1 MEEQA
6 AVAAAPGKT
15 PGPVGRLL
23 AFAGP
28 RRALTYLGCALSA
41 ISMLISFG
49 PYICIWFAARDL
61 IAVAPRWSEA
71 MQIGVY
77 GWWALGF
84 AVVSIALYFAGLMCT
99 HLAAFRCASNMRK
112 RTTEHLMHANLGY
125 FDTHASGALRR
136 VVDGCAAETEGLLAH
151 KLPDTAG
158 SIAMIAGMLILFF
171 VFDWRLGAACL
182 VPIAISLACMFY
194 MMGGRGM
201 DFMTRYMESLVKMN
215 KTGTEY
221 VRGIPIVKV
230 FRQTVYSFRAFSDAI
245 HEFTVLAQD
254 YAVTWCQTPQSLSLT
269 VISAAAIFL
278 VPVAVFVAPGEDGMA
293 RLAANFA
300 FYAIFSAVIPTAMTR
315 VMFMSEAFQSAADA
329 VARVEEVLA
338 APVISAPAAPL
349 APADNSIRLDEV
361 SFTYEGAEQPAL
373 DRVSFEVPA
382 GATVALVG
390 PSGGGKTTAASLVP
404 RFWDVDAGR
413 VLVGGVDVRDMDPA
427 DLMDR
432 VAFVFQT
439 NRLFS
444 QSILE
449 NVRAARPDATREEAM
464 AALEAAQCADILEK
478 LPNGA
483 DTVYGTSGVHLSGGE
498 VQRLMLARAILKDAP
513 IVVLDEA
520 TAFADPEN
528 EAKIQAAFRRLA
540 RGRDGTAR
548 TVLMVAHRLSTV
560 RNADRIVVLEGG
572 RVIEQGSH
580 EELLSAGGLYA
591 RMWADYE
598 QAVSWKISSTDGATR
613 EPGTNR
619 SNLPNQAARPEGS
632 VA

>member
-1 MEEQA
+1 MEERTAEDAQA
-6 AVAAAPGKT
+6 GKAT
-15 PGPVGRLL
+15 GSVGRLL

-28 RRALTYLGCALSA
+28 RRALTYLGCALA
-41 ISMLISFG
+41 AVSMIVSFG
-49 PYICIWFAARDL
+49 PYVCIWFAARDL
-61 IAVAPRWSEA
+61 IAVAPDWKEA
-71 MQIGVY
+71 TSIAVY

-84 AVVSIALYFAGLMCT
+84 AVASIALYFAGLMCT

-112 RTTEHLMHANLGY
+112 RATEHLMHTSLGY
-125 FDTHASGALRR
+125 FDNHASGALRR
-136 VVDGCAAETEGLLAH
+136 VVDGCALETEGLLAH

-158 SIAMIAGMLILFF
+158 SIAMIIGMLALFF
-171 VFDWRLGAACL
+171 IFDWRLGVACL
-182 VPIAISLACMFY
+182 VPVAVSLACMFY

-221 VRGIPIVKV
+221 VRGIPVVKV
-230 FRQTVYSFRAFSDAI
+230 FQQTVHSFRAFHDAI
-245 HEFTVLAQD
+245 EEFTVLAQD
-254 YAVTWCQTPQSLSLT
+254 YAVKWCQTPQSLSLT
-269 VISAAAIFL
+269 VISAAAVFL
-278 VPVAVFVAPGEDGMA
+278 VPVAVLAVPGEHDIA
-293 RLAANFA
+293 RFAANFA

-329 VARVEEVLA
+329 VNRVEGVLA
-338 APVISAPAAPL
+338 APVIEAPGNPCAPK
-349 APADNSIRLDEV
+349 DNSIRFDDV
-361 SFTYEGAEQPAL
+361 SFTYEGADEPAL
-373 DRVSFEVPA
+373 DHVSFDVPA

-404 RFWDVDAGR
+404 RFWDVSAGS
-413 VLVGGVDVRDMDPA
+413 VTVGGVDVRDVDPA
-427 DLMDR
+427 DLMGR
-432 VAFVFQT
+432 VAFVFQA

-449 NVRAARPDATREEAM
+449 NVRAARPDATRDEVL
-464 AALEAAQCADILEK
+464 AALEAAQCGDILEK
-478 LPNGA
+478 LPQGV
-483 DTVYGTSGVHLSGGE
+483 DTVYGTDGTHLSGGE

-528 EAKIQAAFRRLA
+528 EVKIQAAFKRLA
-540 RGRDGTAR
+540 RSRDGAPR

-560 RNADRIVVLEGG
+560 RNADKIVVLDQG
-572 RVIEQGSH
+572 RVAEQGTH
-580 EELLSAGGLYA
+580 EELLAAKGLYA

-598 QAVSWKISSTDGATR
+598 RSVSWRITSTGSATER
-613 EPGTNR
+613 DEAEAQR
-619 SNLPNQAARPEGS
+619 AALAEGS